1 MKPNIKFCT
10 TIPNNINGK
19 VILIDG
25 ISIRT
30 HMDYLKLIYSELNF
44 PNENCNWDA
53 YLDWMRDLSW
63 INEQSITIVVENYH
77 LFLQEDIRYKEFF
90 IADFVDTI
98 FPFWEHDAIEVFEN
112 EPIKSVQLVLV
123 VGENELVPSKSI
135 DSDYAEGRLGL
146 TFSVSLP
153 VLRKVDDMVCIANFI
168 IAYTGDE
175 FRNAIFRRPRAWMES
190 DIATGTIIHRN
201 DCTNK
206 EFSNTSYDK
215 LYNAVDDNL
224 PDISEEEFYEIIE
237 TFDKVRVKYMQT
249 GIIDKELYGKYFDGL
264 LRITPDDF
272 KQFFIDLNSIV
283 LEQ

>member
-1 MKPNIKFCT
+1 
-10 TIPNNINGK
+10 
-19 VILIDG
+19 
-25 ISIRT
+25 
-30 HMDYLKLIYSELNF
+30 
-44 PNENCNWDA
+44 
-53 YLDWMRDLSW
+53 
-63 INEQSITIVVENYH
+63 
-77 LFLQEDIRYKEFF
+77 
-90 IADFVDTI
+90 
-98 FPFWEHDAIEVFEN
+98 
-112 EPIKSVQLVLV
+112 
-123 VGENELVPSKSI
+123 
-135 DSDYAEGRLGL
+135 
-146 TFSVSLP
+146 
-153 VLRKVDDMVCIANFI
+153 MVCIANFI

-237 TFDKVRVKYMQT
+237 IFDKVRVKYMQT